1 MEVDSYVV
9 NDMRKIVIE
18 MGFRIKRTS
27 LFYIALIVWTYD
39 LTDGL
44 MDYDADTAGVSRS
57 LSGTMILM
65 IT

>member
-27 LFYIALIVWTYD
+27 LFYIALIVWSYD
-39 LTDGL
+39 LTDGV

>member
-27 LFYIALIVWTYD
+27 LFYIALIVWSYD